1 MWTRTRRRGRR
12 KRRMRTLHWPRRSS
26 LSVWRHR
33 CRKRHSAIRHHLH
46 CHRSHRAI
54 RHHLHCQ
61 RSRCAVRLH
70 LHCQRSRCAVG
81 PHLHCQR
88 SRHTVRPHLHCQRSH
103 SSFPRH
109 FHFHWSS
116 DQLWQWCQMWMVC
129 SSCILFV
136 CLSYC
141 PYIDLMKFMASSCSS
156 SRSHGR
162 NKKAMHG
169 SWLFP
174 QFGWPFGQLAQ

>member
-12 KRRMRTLHWPRRSS
+12 KRRMMTLHWPRRSS

-46 CHRSHRAI
+46 CHRSHRA
-54 RHHLHCQ
+54 
-61 RSRCAVRLH
+61 VRLH
-70 LHCQRSRCAVG
+70 LHCQRSRCA
-81 PHLHCQR
+81 
-88 SRHTVRPHLHCQRSH
+88 VRPHLHCQRSH
-103 SSFPRH
+103 SSFPPH

-141 PYIDLMKFMASSCSS
+141 PYIDLMKFMASSCSLS
-156 SRSHGR
+156 GSHGR

>member
-46 CHRSHRAI
+46 CHRSHRA
-54 RHHLHCQ
+54 
-61 RSRCAVRLH
+61 VRLH
-70 LHCQRSRCAVG
+70 LHCQRSRCA
-81 PHLHCQR
+81 
-88 SRHTVRPHLHCQRSH
+88 VRPHLHCQRSH
-103 SSFPRH
+103 SSFPPH

-141 PYIDLMKFMASSCSS
+141 PYIDLMRFMASSCSS